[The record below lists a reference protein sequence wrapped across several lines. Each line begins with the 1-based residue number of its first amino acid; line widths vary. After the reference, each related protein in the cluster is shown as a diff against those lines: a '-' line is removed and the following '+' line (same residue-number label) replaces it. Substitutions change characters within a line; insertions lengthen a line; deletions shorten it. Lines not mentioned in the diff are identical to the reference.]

1 MIQLSAIMDILFVCM
16 TSEVPNQNQ
25 MMTQEV
31 RELGQWVE
39 AEGREIRF
47 PGIVKLTT
55 WFLWLILDMMVHL
68 SIFDILTL
76 YIERHHFISGF
87 ISSQSC
93 ANISFCSLITESAN

>member
-1 MIQLSAIMDILFVCM
+1 MIQLFAIMDILFVCM

-55 WFLWLILDMMVHL
+55 WFLLLILDMMIHL

-76 YIERHHFISGF
+76 YTPKDIERHHFVHGF

-93 ANISFCSLITESAN
+93 TNILVR

>member
-1 MIQLSAIMDILFVCM
+1 MIQLFAIMDILFVCM

-47 PGIVKLTT
+47 PGIVKLST
-55 WFLWLILDMMVHL
+55 WVLLLVLDMMVHL
-68 SIFDILTL
+68 SIFDILTF
-76 YIERHHFISGF
+76 YIERHHPVLGF
-87 ISSQSC
+87 ISHF
-93 ANISFCSLITESAN
+93 ILLIYHSG

>member
-1 MIQLSAIMDILFVCM
+1 MIQLTAIMDILVYM

-31 RELGQWVE
+31 REMGQWVE
-39 AEGREIRF
+39 AEGQEIRF

-68 SIFDILTL
+68 SIFDILAF
-76 YIERHHFISGF
+76 YIERHHPELGF
-87 ISSQSC
+87 ISSQLYT
-93 ANISFCSLITESAN
+93 NISSS